1 VGGPEPAPVIPMIG
15 RDQPAA
21 DGCGK
26 TPETMS
32 RGAGRWGTVPLLGLL
47 FVGAIVVA
55 GLILFAAQGQDRIA
69 AEKSIAL
76 VQAMIA
82 TEERD
87 LAGAT
92 ESLASSAEAY
102 RNLALQPDAG
112 WAAAALGEPLRQ
124 TYGVTGAFVVDG
136 GDKTVFAVI
145 DGRPAA
151 ADLLARSAGDLG
163 RLIATART
171 TPAGEPAPASGLAML
186 DGQPQL
192 VAARAI
198 MARPAAGSPAAP
210 GPASVLVL
218 TRRLDPIALRRM
230 AHAYHLEDLVLSA
243 GPPAAD
249 AARLPLSAVDG
260 SPLGTLAWRPE
271 KPGKML
277 FRDLLPPVGGA
288 FLVIG
293 LLSLVV
299 LGQIARAQRESYR
312 SLALQTVT
320 LQAVG
325 EGIGAF
331 DRELRL
337 IAWNPTYVQMCR
349 LPSEWLRVGLPLAEI
364 LRFQAARGDFAPEPT
379 KAAVADRLAAARRVD
394 ADPVEMTLPS
404 GQIAEL
410 RRSPLPGGGFVASLR
425 DITLRKQ
432 AEQAL
437 VAARDQADLANRA
450 KSEFLANISHELRT
464 PLNAVLGFSEVICN
478 EMFGPL
484 GENRYKEFARDIH
497 ESGLHLL
504 AIINDILDLSRIE
517 AGRLELHEEVISIE
531 GLFDTVQRFV
541 RERVESAGLRIT
553 AEIPPGLPPIR
564 ADQRALKQVLLNLLS
579 NAVKFTPAGGQITL
593 QATLEP
599 DGGVAFRVRDT
610 GIGIAP
616 SDLPKALEPF
626 GQVDSSLSR
635 KYEGT
640 GLGLPISRALIE
652 LHRGRFVLASEPGIG
667 TTVTFS
673 LPPDRIAA

>member
-1 VGGPEPAPVIPMIG
+1 M
-15 RDQPAA
+15 
-21 DGCGK
+21 

-32 RGAGRWGTVPLLGLL
+32 RGTGRWGTAPLLGLL
-47 FVGAIVVA
+47 FVGAVVVA
-55 GLILFAAQGQDRIA
+55 GLILFAAQSQDRIA

-76 VQAMIA
+76 VRAMIA

-87 LAGAT
+87 LARAA

-112 WAAAALGEPLRQ
+112 WATATLGEPLRQ
-124 TYGVTGAFVVDG
+124 TFGVTGAFVVDG
-136 GDKTVFAVI
+136 GGKTVFAVV
-145 DGRPAA
+145 DGRPVDT
-151 ADLLARSAGDLG
+151 DLLARSKGDLG

-171 TPAGEPAPASGLAML
+171 TPAGDPAPASGLAMI
-186 DGQPQL
+186 DGRPQL
-192 VAARAI
+192 VAAQAI
-198 MARPAAGSPAAP
+198 MARTAAGSQHTP
-210 GPASVLVL
+210 GPANVLVL
-218 TRRLDPIALRRM
+218 TRRLDPIAMSRM
-230 AHAYHLEDLVLSA
+230 AAAYHLEDLVLSA

-249 AARLPLSAVDG
+249 GARLPLSAVDG

-349 LPSEWLRVGLPLAEI
+349 LPAEWLRVGLPLAEI
-364 LRFQAARGDFAPEPT
+364 LRFQAARGDFAPEPG
-379 KAAVADRLAAARRVD
+379 KAAVADRLAAAGRVD

-425 DITLRKQ
+425 DITMRKR

-437 VAARDQADLANRA
+437 VAARDHADLANRA
-450 KSEFLANISHELRT
+450 TSEFLANISH
-464 PLNAVLGFSEVICN
+464 
-478 EMFGPL
+478 GP
-484 GENRYKEFARDIH
+484 
-497 ESGLHLL
+497 
-504 AIINDILDLSRIE
+504 
-517 AGRLELHEEVISIE
+517 
-531 GLFDTVQRFV
+531 
-541 RERVESAGLRIT
+541 
-553 AEIPPGLPPIR
+553 
-564 ADQRALKQVLLNLLS
+564 
-579 NAVKFTPAGGQITL
+579 
-593 QATLEP
+593 
-599 DGGVAFRVRDT
+599 
-610 GIGIAP
+610 
-616 SDLPKALEPF
+616 
-626 GQVDSSLSR
+626 
-635 KYEGT
+635 
-640 GLGLPISRALIE
+640 
-652 LHRGRFVLASEPGIG
+652 
-667 TTVTFS
+667 
-673 LPPDRIAA
+673 

>member
-1 VGGPEPAPVIPMIG
+1 M
-15 RDQPAA
+15 
-21 DGCGK
+21 

-32 RGAGRWGTVPLLGLL
+32 RGAGRWGTAPLLGLL
-47 FVGAIVVA
+47 FVGAVVVA
-55 GLILFAAQGQDRIA
+55 GLILFAAESQDRIA
-69 AEKSIAL
+69 AEKSVAL

-87 LAGAT
+87 LARAA
-92 ESLASSAEAY
+92 ESLSSSADAE

-112 WAAAALGEPLRQ
+112 WAAATLGEPLRQ
-124 TYGVTGAFVVDG
+124 TFGVTGAFVVDG

-145 DGRPAA
+145 DGRLAS
-151 ADLLARSAGDLG
+151 ADLLARSKGDLG
-163 RLIATART
+163 RLIAIART
-171 TPAGEPAPASGLAML
+171 APTGDLAPASGLAMI

-198 MARPAAGSPAAP
+198 ATRPAAGGPDAP
-210 GPASVLVL
+210 GSSSVLVL
-218 TRRLDPIALRRM
+218 TRRLDPMALRRM
-230 AHAYHLEDLVLSA
+230 AAAYHLEDLVLGA
-243 GPPAAD
+243 GPPAAA
-249 AARLPLSAVDG
+249 AARLPLTAVDG
-260 SPLGTLAWRPE
+260 SSLGTLAWRPE

-349 LPSEWLRVGLPLAEI
+349 LPAEWLRVGLPLAEI
-364 LRFQAARGDFAPEPT
+364 LRFQAARGDFAPEPS

-425 DITLRKQ
+425 DITLRKE
-432 AEQAL
+432 AERAL

-484 GENRYKEFARDIH
+484 GESRYKEFARDIH
-497 ESGLHLL
+497 DSGLHLL
-504 AIINDILDLSRIE
+504 AIINDILDLSKIE

-531 GLFDTVQRFV
+531 GLFETVQRFV
-541 RERVESAGLRIT
+541 RERVESAGLRIA
-553 AEIPPGLPPIR
+553 AEIPPGLPPVR

-599 DGGVAFRVRDT
+599 DGGVAFKVRDT

-626 GQVDSSLSR
+626 GQVDSSLAR
-635 KYEGT
+635 KYEGA

-652 LHRGRFVLASEPGIG
+652 LHRGRFTLASEPGVG